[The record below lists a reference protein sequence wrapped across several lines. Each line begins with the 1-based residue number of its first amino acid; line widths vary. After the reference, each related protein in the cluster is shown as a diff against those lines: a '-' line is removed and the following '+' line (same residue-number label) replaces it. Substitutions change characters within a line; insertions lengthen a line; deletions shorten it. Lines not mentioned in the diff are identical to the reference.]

1 MDDDRGM
8 ELVGR
13 RRAARQL
20 ERRRALHTLLRD
32 LASEVERPRERRD
45 LASALTE
52 RLARVTPVRSIRLS
66 ELKGAAALRM
76 SHPIRARDYIAFAIP
91 TADPG
96 RRLML
101 EATIDPDVGLDPWSA
116 QLLESASSLAAL
128 LVEAGR
134 HARVAAGPMT
144 DRRDGAAPLIGSSS
158 VMRVLRARV
167 ERVALTDFTVLIEG
181 ESGTGKELV
190 ACQIHELSRRRNGPF
205 VAINC
210 AALVETL
217 IEAELFGIEER
228 TATGVKGRR
237 GKFEHADGG
246 TLFLDEVA
254 ELSMTA
260 QAKLLRAIQDL
271 TVERVGGQGSRRID
285 TRIVA
290 ATNRDLSS
298 LVERGLFR
306 ADLFYRL
313 SGVEVRV
320 PALRYRR
327 EDILELANYFLAR
340 TADGRPMRIGPA
352 TADALTTYDW
362 PGNVRELQRMM
373 EGAIATTDSQEIDLD
388 DLPVSLRGVYGEA
401 LMPSMQANDTMR
413 AWGSRYARLV
423 LDRCKQNK
431 RQACRV
437 LGITYHT
444 LNAYLNYRPR
454 GAVTTQ
460 VAEATT
466 PLVEPLTEE
475 DLEIG
480 R

>member
-1 MDDDRGM
+1 MADQHIVPVSIRSKSP
-8 ELVGR
+8 R
-13 RRAARQL
+13 RI
-20 ERRRALHTLLRD
+20 ERRSGLHTLVRE
-32 LASEVERPRERRD
+32 LASEVGRSRHRRD
-45 LASALTE
+45 LATALTE
-52 RLARVTPVRSIRLS
+52 RLARLTPARSVRLS
-66 ELKGAAALRM
+66 ELKGAVAR
-76 SHPIRARDYIAFAIP
+76 STHPIRARDYIAFVVP
-91 TADPG
+91 SPDPH

-101 EATIDPDVGLDPWSA
+101 EAIFEPDAGVDPWTS
-116 QLLESASSLAAL
+116 QLLESAASLAAV

-134 HARVAAGPMT
+134 NARVAALPVT
-144 DRRDGAAPLIGSSS
+144 DRRDGAAPLIGSSQ
-158 VMRVLRARV
+158 VIGALRERI
-167 ERVALTDFTVLIEG
+167 ERVAVTDFTVLIEG

-190 ACQIHELSRRRNGPF
+190 ACQLHDLSHRRNGPF

-217 IEAELFGIEER
+217 IEAELFGIEDR

-271 TVERVGGQGSRRID
+271 TVERVGGQASRRVD

-290 ATNRDLSS
+290 ATNRDLSA
-298 LVERGLFR
+298 LVDRGLFR

-320 PALRYRR
+320 PALRHRR
-327 EDILELANYFLAR
+327 EDILELARYFLAR
-340 TADGRPMRIGPA
+340 TGGGAQMSVSA
-352 TADALTTYDW
+352 AAADALTTYDW
-362 PGNVRELQRMM
+362 PGNVRELERMM
-373 EGAIATTDSQEIDLD
+373 EGAIATTDSQQIDLD
-388 DLPVSLRGVYGEA
+388 DLPVTLRGLYGEV
-401 LMPSMQANDTMR
+401 LMPAVQADETMR

-423 LDRCKQNK
+423 LERCEGNK
-431 RQACRV
+431 RQTCRA

-454 GAVTTQ
+454 RRDLLRIVDPP
-460 VAEATT
+460 AEASV
-466 PLVEPLTEE
+466 PLE
-475 DLEIG
+475 DLEMG
-480 R
+480 S